1 MKIIIRVFIFCLV
14 LFIYLHI
21 QFHLKTSNDLE
32 IFELDD
38 PTKDK
43 LEQVCDLR
51 QPVVFNYVNDHFLN
65 ASSFKQIVNNYYA
78 FDIKIRSVKR
88 PADDNGELFLPL
100 SLNGAVKLFNEDN
113 QSSYYSENNKDFLQ
127 ETGVIKSFSYND
139 SFFRPYM
146 VSNCNYDILLGSVNS
161 TTPFRYNH
169 NYRNFFMVTQGSI
182 QIKLA
187 PPQSIKYLSPEYDY
201 ENFEF
206 RSLID
211 VWAPESKFKVDYDK
225 VQFIDFTLQPGKAF
239 FIPAYWWYSIKI
251 LEKNTLVSIFN
262 YRTYMNNLAITPYFV
277 LHGLQLLNVK
287 RNIAKVNN
295 NNRVIVENDEPRAE
309 DPTLDTNVE
318 EPKDAEKKIDE
329 D

>member
-1 MKIIIRVFIFCLV
+1 MKIIVRVFIFCLV

-43 LEQVCDLR
+43 LEEVCDLR
-51 QPVVFNYVNDHFLN
+51 QPVVFNYANEHFLN
-65 ASSFKQIVNNYYA
+65 STSFKHIANNYYA

-88 PADDNGELFLPL
+88 PRDDSGELFLPL
-100 SLNGAVKLFNEDN
+100 SLNGAIKLFNEDD

-127 ETGVIKSFSYND
+127 ETGVIKHFSHND

-146 VSNCNYDILLGSVNS
+146 VSNCNYDILLGSINS

-169 NYRNFFMVTQGSI
+169 NYRNYFMVTQGSV

-211 VWAPESKFKVDYDK
+211 VWAPSSKFKVDYDK
-225 VQFIDFTLQPGKAF
+225 VKFIDFTLQPGRTF

-251 LEKNTLVSIFN
+251 LEKNTLLSVFN

-287 RNIAKVNN
+287 RSIAKVNN
-295 NNRVIVENDEPRAE
+295 DTPTVVVNDELPSTK
-309 DPTLDTNVE
+309 PTLDT
-318 EPKDAEKKIDE
+318 EPEDPENAEKKVNNE
-329 D
+329 

>member
-43 LEQVCDLR
+43 LEEVCDLR
-51 QPVVFNYVNDHFLN
+51 QPVVFNYTNEHFLN
-65 ASSFKQIVNNYYA
+65 STSFKHIVNNFYA

-88 PADDNGELFLPL
+88 PHDDNGELFLPL
-100 SLNGAVKLFNEDN
+100 SLNGAVKLFNEDE
-113 QSSYYSENNKDFLQ
+113 QSSYYSENNKEFLQ
-127 ETGVIKSFSYND
+127 ETGVIKHFSHND
-139 SFFRPYM
+139 GFFRPYM
-146 VSNCNYDILLGSVNS
+146 VSNCNYDILFGSVNS
-161 TTPFRYNH
+161 VTPFRYNH
-169 NYRNFFMVTQGSI
+169 NYRNYFMVTQGSV

-211 VWAPESKFKVDYDK
+211 VWAPDSKFKVDYDK
-225 VQFIDFTLQPGKAF
+225 VKFIDFTLQPGRTF

-287 RNIAKVNN
+287 RAIAKVNN
-295 NNRVIVENDEPRAE
+295 DNHTVVDD
-309 DPTLDTNVE
+309 DPLAGGPALEIELE
-318 EPKDAEKKIDE
+318 EPKNAEKRVD
-329 D
+329 DD